1 MFSVSH
7 VTAIFGLILVL
18 AGIPGF
24 VCAEPVESWI
34 DEANSALVNELVERY
49 GEDERVRASTGLM
62 QTAAFWREEDG
73 DREAYENLVRDNFA
87 GDQETLNEVFT
98 RFEFLL
104 EKFNGHALQIVWA
117 MRWQTDLEVGRVL
130 PMDRVAAGYNPA
142 NHLKED
148 FFANKLAFVTLLN
161 FPRTTLEQKL
171 TDGHDWSRRQWAETR
186 LADEFLPR
194 VPTAVQQAQS
204 RAMANADQYIADY
217 NIWMHHLI
225 DQKGDRLFPAGM
237 KLLTHWNLR
246 DQIKADYSD
255 KEDGLAKQRMVLKV
269 MERIVDQSIPEEVIN
284 NPGVDW
290 DPYDNKVRVTKV
302 RDSEQELPTY
312 RTVSHSPEPNTR
324 YAIWLANFKAQRL
337 EDEYSPAA
345 PTHIQRVFDV
355 EREIPEA
362 RVEEMFHELLS
373 SPLRADVAKLIEQRL
388 GRSLEPFDIWYN
400 GFLARGAYTEAELGE
415 ITRRRYP
422 DAMAYEKDIPRML
435 HELGFEKKR
444 ADELA
449 ANIAVDPARGSGHAW
464 GSAMRGV
471 QTRLRTRVG
480 EDGMDYKGYNIAVHE
495 MGHNVEQT
503 LSLEEID
510 YYSLEG
516 VPNTAFTEA
525 LAFVFQAR
533 DLELL
538 GLSSP
543 NESAATMRVLD
554 DFWGAAEI
562 ASVALVDMRVWRW
575 LYKNEN
581 ATAAEL
587 RDAVVGIAGDVWNQ
601 YYAELFGQRDV
612 ILLGVY
618 SHMINNELYLPNYPI
633 GSLIAIQIEEQIG
646 KAGDLGGEFE
656 RMCKTGNVTPDQWMI
671 AATGAPVGPQAML
684 SATRRALDEL
694 DD

>member
-7 VTAIFGLILVL
+7 STAIPGWILLLVGL
-18 AGIPGF
+18 PGF
-24 VCAEPVESWI
+24 VSAEPVATWVE
-34 DEANSALVNELVERY
+34 EANSVLETELVERY
-49 GEDERVRASTGLM
+49 GEDARSRISTGLR
-62 QTAAFWREEDG
+62 QTADFWRDEDG
-73 DREAYENLVRDNFA
+73 DRETYEALVRDNFA
-87 GDQETLNEVFT
+87 GDQETLDEVFA

-104 EKFNGHALQIVWA
+104 EKFKGHTLQIVWA

-171 TDGHDWSRRQWAETR
+171 NEGQDWSRRQWAETR
-186 LADEFLPR
+186 LAEEFLPR

-225 DQKGDRLFPAGM
+225 DQKGNRLFPSGM

-255 KEDGLAKQRMVLKV
+255 KKHGLAKQRMVLKV
-269 MERIVDQSIPEEVIN
+269 MERIVDQSIPEAVIN

-290 DPYDNKVRVTKV
+290 DPVDNKVRVTNV

-312 RTVSHSPEPNTR
+312 PAVSHAPEPNTR
-324 YAIWLANFKAQRL
+324 YAMWLANFKAQRL

-373 SPLRADVAKLIEQRL
+373 SPLRADVAKLIEKRL
-388 GRSLEPFDIWYN
+388 GRGLEPFDIWYN
-400 GFLARGAYTEAELGE
+400 GFLARGAYTEAELDE
-415 ITRRRYP
+415 ITRDRYP

-435 HELGFEKKR
+435 LELGFEKER

-480 EDGMDYKGYNIAVHE
+480 KDGMDYKGYNIAVHE

-510 YYSLEG
+510 YYSLQG

-538 GLSSP
+538 GLSNP
-543 NESAATMRVLD
+543 NESAAAMRVLD

-587 RDAVVGIAGDVWNQ
+587 RDAVVGIARDVWNQ
-601 YYAELFGQRDV
+601 YYAELFNQRDV

-633 GSLIAIQIEEQIG
+633 GSLIAIQIEEQIE
-646 KAGDLGGEFE
+646 KSGDLGGEFE

-684 SATRRALDEL
+684 AATRRALDEL
-694 DD
+694 KD